1 MEYRKGPGGEPLSA
15 LGFGCMR
22 FERKNGSVDLDAAQ
36 ALLQT
41 AVDAGVNYLDTAY
54 IYAGN
59 ESALGK
65 IFARTNL
72 RDRVNLATKL
82 PQYLIKTSSAPE
94 RYFREQLSRL
104 QTDHIDYYLMHMLS
118 DVASWEKLRQL
129 GIESWIA
136 EKKAAG
142 QIRHIGFSYH
152 GNTDMFLQIL
162 DAYPWDFCQIQ
173 YNYLDEH
180 SQAGRRGLE
189 EAARRG
195 IPVIIMEPLRGGSLT
210 DKLPKAAQQLFPK
223 RTENAGNTENAQNAE
238 NAGRVDFAQNPT
250 PASLALRWLWDQPG
264 ITCVLSGMHSMDMVT
279 ENVAAACC
287 SKAGCL
293 TESEGA
299 LIENVKAVIRK
310 NTLVG
315 CTGCGYCQPC
325 PAGVDIPG
333 TFACYN
339 TSASE
344 GISTAR
350 KEYMRNTLMR
360 KDPIGASRCIG
371 CGKCVSHCPQHI
383 PIPEKLQEARKVLET
398 PLYHLAG
405 KALQIFKLW

>member
-59 ESALGK
+59 EAALGK
-65 IFARTNL
+65 IFSRTDL

-118 DVASWEKLRQL
+118 DVASWEKLVHL

-189 EAARRG
+189 EAAQRR

-223 RTENAGNTENAQNAE
+223 RTEKAGNTENAQNAE
-238 NAGRVDFAQNPT
+238 NAGRVDFAQHPT

-287 SKAGCL
+287 SNAGCL